1 MLSNTLTFPPFQ
13 IQFRAYLA
21 EHGWDV
27 SQMGL
32 KEEQLGEGSL
42 ASEEIE
48 EKKDAKSEA
57 VAV

>member
-1 MLSNTLTFPPFQ
+1 
-13 IQFRAYLA
+13 
-21 EHGWDV
+21 
-27 SQMGL
+27 MGL
-32 KEEQLGEGSL
+32 KEEELGEGSL